1 VTLLNCLFLDQFTS
15 PQILADSLKK
25 YFTKWSF
32 LRWVKEMVGENP
44 PKLEDVLS
52 AIGTCEPFI

>member
-1 VTLLNCLFLDQFTS
+1 LGVTLLNCLFLDQFTS

-32 LRWVKEMVGENP
+32 LRWVKEMVGDNP
-44 PKLEDVLS
+44 PKL
-52 AIGTCEPFI
+52 